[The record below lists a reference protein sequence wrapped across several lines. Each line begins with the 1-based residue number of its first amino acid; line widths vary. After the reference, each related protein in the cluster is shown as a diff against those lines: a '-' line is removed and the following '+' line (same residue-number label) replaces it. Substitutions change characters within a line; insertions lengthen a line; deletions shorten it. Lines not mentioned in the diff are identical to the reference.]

1 MHGMKGS
8 PKLNVKRWGLGV
20 LALALAGLFGCGS
33 SVPVDPVVAI
43 TPGVITLQAD
53 IGQQQFTA
61 AVNNAPDTGVVW
73 QVNGVYGGNVVWGTI
88 TQKGMYTA
96 PAIEPTSDPIT
107 VSAVSTANANSRA
120 NASVMITPP
129 VQVTLAPASADVTIH
144 HTVQFTATVLNAAN
158 TAVTWAVNQIAGG
171 SAVFGTITPQGLY
184 TAPATFPGLATVTV
198 TATSMADPKQ
208 SASAQVLLANGVT
221 VSISPTQASLN
232 LNSSL
237 QFQVTV
243 TGTMNAGVNWSVNNV
258 PGGNT
263 ALGTITD
270 HGVYTAPATLPT
282 PNTVTVTATSQADA
296 TASASATVTITAGT
310 ASFSLSPAS
319 SVLSLTKGTSGRVT
333 LQLQAS
339 AGFPSPINLTATTG
353 LPNVQASV
361 TPAQMTAS
369 GTVTV
374 NVTVSSI
381 SLAVTATPITI
392 TASATVSGQAQTAT
406 ADVNLTVQGWKG
418 IVSTLAGGPG
428 GVGFEDGAGITDE
441 LQANAITSDGAGTL
455 YFLDGAG
462 YGVRSVSLAS
472 GTVSTLIG
480 SPYTYPIADGE
491 GAAWD
496 ASRQTVYIADAKLNQ
511 IRSFTLGGNATQL
524 VAGGNHAG
532 DADGVGTA
540 ALFDQPHQIAL
551 SPGGTTLYV
560 ADTGNDL
567 IRTVNLN
574 TGAVS
579 TLAGQAGI
587 AQSVDGVGTA
597 AAFCQ
602 PWGVALD
609 PTGAD
614 LYVSDRCSNQIR
626 EIALASDAVTTVA
639 GSGSAGFSD
648 GPARSATFS
657 YLHGLQVDPDGAL
670 LYILDNNAV
679 RALTL
684 TGTSTVFTLA
694 GQATPGYAN
703 GAGTQATFQGPRAVT
718 VIANLNGAN
727 TTSLFIAD
735 TWNGLIRRLDLS
747 NPLTATSSG
756 NAAVTVSTIAGQT
769 PNWGDNNGAGTGAGY
784 SGTSTAQFYLPA
796 DVATDG
802 KTAYVLDSS
811 NNAIRTIDLATTQVS
826 TIAGGYFGDRDG
838 GAAQAAFR
846 NPQALALAGQDI
858 YISDT
863 GNNAIRVLNLSANTV
878 TTVAGGTAGYTDG
891 ALASARFN
899 HPYGLAVS
907 ADGTKIYVADT
918 GNNTIRLIDLNA
930 GTVSTLAGG
939 PTPGGTDGIG
949 TAAQFDEPVGV
960 ALSSDGNT
968 LYISDYLNHVIRAL
982 NLTTDAVTTLAGKT
996 GVCGHADGVGTA
1008 AEMCTPGL
1016 LATDGHTLFWGD
1028 TAVGL
1033 LRCMNLTSLQ
1043 VYTLAGTPAVLHMQ
1057 NGTYQEVPG
1066 ALTGPVQY
1074 NQVFGLAV
1082 APDASFVLFAD
1093 RTANVIRIL
1102 H

>member
-1 MHGMKGS
+1 MKS
-8 PKLNVKRWGLGV
+8 RWKSHVTRWSLGV
-20 LALALAGLFGCGS
+20 LGLALAGLFGCGS

-43 TPGVITLQAD
+43 TPGVISLQAD

-88 TQKGMYTA
+88 TQHGMYTA
-96 PAIEPTSDPIT
+96 PALQPTKDPIT
-107 VSAVSTANANSRA
+107 VSAVSIANANSRA
-120 NASVMITPP
+120 NATVTITPP
-129 VQVTLAPASADVTIH
+129 VQITLAPASANVTIH
-144 HTVQFTATVLNAAN
+144 HSVQFTATVLNAAN
-158 TAVTWAVNQIAGG
+158 TAVTWAVNQITGG
-171 SAVFGTITPQGLY
+171 SAAMGTITPQGLY

-198 TATSMADPKQ
+198 TATSLADPKQ

-221 VSISPTQASLN
+221 VSITPTQASLN

-237 QFQVTV
+237 QFQATV
-243 TGTMNAGVNWSVNNV
+243 TGTTNPGVNWSVDNV

-263 ALGTITD
+263 TLGTITAQ
-270 HGVYTAPATLPT
+270 GVYTAPAAMPT
-282 PNTVTVTATSQADA
+282 PNPVTVTATSQADT
-296 TASASATVTITAGT
+296 TASASAMVTITGGPAN
-310 ASFSLSPAS
+310 FSLSPAS
-319 SVLSLTKGTSGRVT
+319 SVLSLAKGTSGSVT

-353 LPNVQASV
+353 LDNVQATV

-374 NVTVSSI
+374 NVVVSSI
-381 SLAVTATPITI
+381 SLAVTAPITI
-392 TASATVSGQAQTAT
+392 TASATISGQAQTAT

-428 GVGFEDGAGITDE
+428 GIGFEDGAGAADE

-496 ASRQTVYIADAKLNQ
+496 ASHQTVYLADAKLNQ
-511 IRSFTLGGNATQL
+511 IRSFKPGDNATQL
-524 VAGGNHAG
+524 VAGGDHAG
-532 DADGVGTA
+532 YADGVGGA

-551 SPGGTTLYV
+551 SPGGSTLYV

-567 IRTVNLN
+567 IRAVDLN

-579 TLAGQAGI
+579 TLAGQAGV
-587 AQSVDGVGTA
+587 AKSVDGVGTA

-609 PTGAD
+609 PTGTN

-626 EIALASDAVTTVA
+626 QIALASDAVTTVA
-639 GSGSAGFSD
+639 GSGTAGFSD
-648 GPARSATFS
+648 GAARSATFS

-684 TGTSTVFTLA
+684 TGTPTVFTLA
-694 GQATPGYAN
+694 GQAAPGYVN
-703 GAGTQATFQGPRAVT
+703 GSGAQASFQEPRALT

-727 TTSLFIAD
+727 TSSLFIAD
-735 TWNGLIRRLDLS
+735 TWNGLIRRLDLG

-756 NAAVTVSTIAGQT
+756 NATVTVSTLAGQT
-769 PNWGDNNGAGTGAGY
+769 PDWGNQDGVGTGAGY
-784 SGTSTAQFYLPA
+784 NGTSTAQFYLPA

-826 TIAGGYFGDRDG
+826 TLAGGYFGDRDG
-838 GAAQAAFR
+838 AAAQAAFR
-846 NPQALALAGQDI
+846 NPQALALAGQNI

-863 GNNAIRVLNLSANTV
+863 GNNAIRVLNLSSNTV
-878 TTVAGGTAGYTDG
+878 TTVAGGAAGYADG
-891 ALASARFN
+891 ALAGARFQ

-918 GNNTIRLIDLNA
+918 GNNAIRLIDLNA

-939 PTPGGTDGIG
+939 PTPGGADGVG

-982 NLTTDAVTTLAGKT
+982 DLTTDAVTTLAGKT
-996 GVCGHADGVGTA
+996 GVCGHADGAGTA

-1043 VYTLAGTPAVLHMQ
+1043 VYTLAGTPALLHMQ
-1057 NGTYQEVPG
+1057 DGTYQEVPG

-1082 APDASFVLFAD
+1082 APDASFILFAE